1 MAGKSKR
8 PPLLLTPEEVQH
20 LKRLRRS
27 RKAPAREVQRAE
39 ILWRYHCGET
49 IVEIMRAVKMTRK
62 SVGKWIERALA
73 MGVEAALKDAY
84 HRPYQPR
91 ISEEAKAWVVHLA
104 CCKPK
109 ELGYA
114 AELWTRSA
122 LARHVRQHAVEAG
135 YPALAQAAK
144 ATVHRILAEQPLHP
158 EKVKYYLE
166 RRDPDFES
174 KMRQVLL
181 VYREVAWQNES
192 SGEGGPSPGV
202 ITVSVDEK
210 PGVQAI
216 ANTAPDLPP
225 GSGEASL
232 HGSGS
237 RIQTFGNLLDPGGS
251 RLARRPGDSA
261 GRAAAP
267 QPRIHLIAEGSGPIL
282 PGPMHDP
289 ADLGQSLRSHIQGD
303 EGLFADAS
311 EPLQIRAYADPRV
324 LAEHC
329 RDAVWEDGAYIPQ
342 AYPSGVLGGA
352 SGTNPAGDSGD
363 QRCSGGSPLEEVR
376 GARGRT

>member
-27 RKAPAREVQRAE
+27 RKAPARELQRAE
-39 ILWRYHCGET
+39 ILWRYHGGET
-49 IVEIMRAVKMTRK
+49 IAEIMRAVKMTRK

-73 MGVEAALKDAY
+73 IGAEAALKDAY
-84 HRPYQPR
+84 HRPYEPR

-109 ELGYA
+109 ELGYS

-144 ATVHRILAEQPLHP
+144 ATVHRILAAQPLHP
-158 EKVKYYLE
+158 EKVKYYRQ

-181 VYREVAWQNES
+181 VYREVALQNES

-225 GSGEASL
+225 VPGRHPCTARDHEYKRAGGIWQPPRALRERPGGADDERHRAGSQSERQTRVRARALGLSQVFAADL
-232 HGSGS
+232 S
-237 RIQTFGNLLDPGGS
+237 RIRGLFCPPIGLGGRLLRTKMGAGQGSPCGRARPGFQVDS
-251 RLARRPGDSA
+251 DFVSLLAR
-261 GRAAAP
+261 
-267 QPRIHLIAEGSGPIL
+267 Q
-282 PGPMHDP
+282 
-289 ADLGQSLRSHIQGD
+289 
-303 EGLFADAS
+303 
-311 EPLQIRAYADPRV
+311 
-324 LAEHC
+324 
-329 RDAVWEDGAYIPQ
+329 Q
-342 AYPSGVLGGA
+342 AL
-352 SGTNPAGDSGD
+352 
-363 QRCSGGSPLEEVR
+363 
-376 GARGRT
+376 